1 MLLRT
6 MDPIMNFVEVTDMVV
21 IKGKKVDATLLDKRF
36 SHIVGKN
43 DHIVDV

>member
-1 MLLRT
+1 MLLRM
-6 MDPIMNFVEVTDMVV
+6 MDPIMSFIEVKDMVV
-21 IKGKKVDATLLDKRF
+21 IKGKKVDANILDKRC